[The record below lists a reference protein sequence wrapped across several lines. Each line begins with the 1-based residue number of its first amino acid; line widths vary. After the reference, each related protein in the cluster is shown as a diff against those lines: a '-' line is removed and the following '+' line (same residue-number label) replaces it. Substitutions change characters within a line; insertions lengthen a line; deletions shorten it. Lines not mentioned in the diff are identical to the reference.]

1 MAEDIK
7 MDFPLR
13 PEKEGLM
20 ETITIVPVVQD
31 NPEGELKVYTH
42 LRNFKV
48 MGTLYSIPPIWN
60 SQIVAGKLEGGTTL
74 LKASETEYQSYDM
87 EVTGARKFTVHLN
100 QFKQLS
106 SVSCTIAAKSWQEA
120 LQVFHDMIDPYLSL
134 MSWRYH
140 VPLVLSNVNGTDT
153 ETTYQYAKFIQS
165 IPEKLFSLTQEPVE
179 RYTEHIAA
187 LFSFHREMVNSTS
200 GPYRLLCIHK
210 CLTLVNQFK
219 SVTHDEVKKMG
230 LDLKQYKTETEVKI
244 EDNEINKSV
253 WPETIGWNLGRLL
266 ADKLRPMRNKI
277 AHELDEGDKYANPD
291 NGLFQEQIRDYADA
305 ALPLMRLQFKK
316 IIDYRVKYQVITK

>member
-7 MDFPLR
+7 MGIPLR
-13 PEKEGLM
+13 SEKEGLM

-31 NPEGELKVYTH
+31 NPDGELKVYSH
-42 LRNFKV
+42 PRNFKV
-48 MGTLYSIPPIWN
+48 MGTLFSVPPIWN
-60 SQIVAGKLEGGTTL
+60 SQVFAGKLEGGTTL
-74 LKASETEYQSYDM
+74 LKISETELQLYEIEGS
-87 EVTGARKFTVHLN
+87 GARKFIVHLN

-106 SVSCTIAAKSWQEA
+106 SVSSTISAKSWQEA
-120 LQVFHDMIDPYLSL
+120 LQIFHDLVDPYLSL
-134 MSWRYH
+134 MSWRFH
-140 VPLVLSNVNGTDT
+140 VPLVLSNVNGTDL
-153 ETTYQYAKFIQS
+153 ETNYQYAKFIQP
-165 IPEKLFSLTQEPVE
+165 IPEKVFALMLEPME
-179 RYTEHIAA
+179 RYNDHIAA
-187 LFSFHREMVNSTS
+187 LFSFHREMINSTS

-219 SVTHDEVKKMG
+219 ALTHDEVKKKG
-230 LDLKQYKTETEVKI
+230 LDLKEYKTETEVKI
-244 EDNEINKSV
+244 KENDINKAV

-316 IIDYRVKYQVITK
+316 IIDYRVKHQVITK